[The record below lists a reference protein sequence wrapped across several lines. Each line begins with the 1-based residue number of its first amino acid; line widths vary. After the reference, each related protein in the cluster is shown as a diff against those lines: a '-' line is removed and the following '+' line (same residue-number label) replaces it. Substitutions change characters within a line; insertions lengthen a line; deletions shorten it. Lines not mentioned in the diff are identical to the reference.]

1 MALAKLWTLKGF
13 KILVVDDF
21 PGMRSMLR
29 SMLTGFGA
37 DEISEAKNGDEA
49 VRLLQ
54 GTRFDIVLCDYN
66 LGEGKDGQQV
76 LEEAKEKDLLPHSS
90 VFIMTTA
97 ENTAEMVMGAVE
109 YKPDEYLSKPFT
121 KQVLQARL
129 QKLLERKS
137 SLKDIS
143 NAMQRRDF
151 GLAIELCD
159 KQLATAPKNRVELLK
174 LRGELALKKKDY
186 VAAHASY
193 DAVIKERDLP
203 WAKLGKAQAFFEMQ
217 QYEDAKNILEAIIKA
232 NPNYVFAYDLLAE
245 VYTALGD
252 SKKSQELL
260 EFAASKSPKAVLR
273 QKSLAKVAFSNEDF
287 DVSGEAYK
295 RAIRVGRYSCYKSPD
310 DYAGLARV
318 HMKKDTKVEAIKAL
332 SQMKKEFRS
341 SSPTMRIQS
350 TVHEI
355 NLYDELDKPDESKKS
370 LQSVMEIFNKDPA
383 ALNTETAMELAK
395 SCYKHGM
402 NDDGNELLKHVVR
415 NHHDNAEIL
424 GTVKQLI
431 DQHNTEGNSDDLIA
445 STRDEVVA
453 LNNQGVELAT
463 QGKLRESISLF
474 VKAASG
480 MPENQTITLN
490 TAQSLIMF
498 MQKNGPFREFMD
510 QAQSYLARAQSLGCN
525 SDKYLKLLTAFQGLT
540 NNAKKPAAGAR
551 K

>member
-1 MALAKLWTLKGF
+1 MALTKLWTLKGY
-13 KILVVDDF
+13 KILIVDDF

-37 DEISEAKNGDEA
+37 DEISEAKNGEEA

-54 GTRFDIVLCDYN
+54 SIRFDIVLCDYN
-66 LGEGKDGQQV
+66 LGDGKDGQQV
-76 LEEAKEKDLLPHSS
+76 LEEAKERDLLPHSS
-90 VFIMTTA
+90 IFIMTTA

-129 QKLLERKS
+129 QKLLDRKL
-137 SLKDIS
+137 SLRDIS
-143 NAMQRRDF
+143 NAMQKRDF

-159 KQLATAPKNRVELLK
+159 KQLANKAKNRIELLK

-186 VAAHASY
+186 DAALASY
-193 DAVIKERDLP
+193 DAVLKERDLP
-203 WAKLGKAQAFFEMQ
+203 WAKLGKAQVFFDMEK
-217 QYEDAKNILEAIIKA
+217 YEDATAILEDIIKA
-232 NPNYVFAYDLLAE
+232 NPNYVFAYDLLAKVFE
-245 VYTALGD
+245 ALGD

-260 EFAASKSPKAVLR
+260 EFATNKSPKAVLR

-295 RAIRVGRYSCYKSPD
+295 RAIRIGKYSCYKSPD

-318 HMKKDTKVEAIKAL
+318 HMKKDTKVEAIKTL

-341 SSPTMRIQS
+341 SSPAMRIQS

-355 NLYDELDKPDESKKS
+355 NLYDELDKPEDSKKS
-370 LQSVMEIFNKDPA
+370 LQSVMDIFSKDPA
-383 ALNTETAMELAK
+383 ALNTDTAMELAK
-395 SCYKHGM
+395 ACYKHGM
-402 NDDGNELLKHVVR
+402 TEDGNELLKHVVR

-424 GTVKQLI
+424 ANVKQLL
-431 DQHNTEGNSDDLIA
+431 DQHNSDGNSDELIA
-445 STRDEVVA
+445 NTRDEVVA

-463 QGKLRESISLF
+463 QGKLRDSISLF
-474 VKAASG
+474 VKASSG

-525 SDKYLKLLTAFQGLT
+525 SDKYLKLLTAFQALT
-540 NNAKKPAAGAR
+540 NNSKKPAQGAR